1 MAADIDV
8 TLQGGRTTHVLF
20 VDTIRELSSRLS
32 DYGQRVLWVFDVNSA
47 RLFTSLPENNVILPS
62 GEKFKSW
69 SSIEKI
75 LSAALDAHLGRDSL
89 FIGFGG
95 GVVCDM
101 TAFAASVL
109 MRGCG
114 LVLVPTTLL
123 CMVDASI
130 GGKSAID
137 FHGGKNLVGTFYPAR
152 DVLIS
157 PSCLRTLPEGEYM
170 SGLGEVIKH
179 AFLSADHDLYDFLVD
194 NRKDVLARDRQALST
209 MLSLSLQV
217 KASYIERDPEE
228 RKGIRQA
235 LNLGHTFAH
244 ALESIEDFRVKH
256 GTAVAWGLSRAMH
269 CGQDAG
275 VTDSALVEA
284 ADSLLTMYGYDI
296 ARRIERGRWLDFQS
310 AVAKDKKNIS
320 GRVRFVLLEDWGRPV
335 LKDLPAQLV
344 QRNVIAPATVR

>member
-1 MAADIDV
+1 MGIDLDV
-8 TLQGGRTTHVLF
+8 TLQGGRTTRVFF
-20 VDTIRELSSRLS
+20 VETVKDLSSRLS

-47 RLFTSLPENNVILPS
+47 RLFTSLPQNSVILPS

-69 SSIEKI
+69 ASIEKI
-75 LSAALDAHLGRDSL
+75 LCAALDAHLGRDSL
-89 FIGFGG
+89 FIAFGG

-101 TAFAASVL
+101 TAFAASIY

-157 PSCLRTLPEGEYM
+157 PSCLRTLPESEYM
-170 SGLGEVIKH
+170 SGLGEVLKH
-179 AFLSADHDLYDFLVD
+179 AFLASDRQLYDFLVD
-194 NRKDVLARDRQALST
+194 NRKAVLARDRETLTT
-209 MLSLSLQV
+209 MLHLSLKV

-228 RKGIRQA
+228 KKGIRQA

-244 ALESIEDFRVKH
+244 ALESLEDFRVRH
-256 GTAVAWGLSRAMH
+256 GIAVAWGLSRAAH
-269 CGQDAG
+269 CSLDAG
-275 VTDSALVEA
+275 VCDSSLVEA
-284 ADSLLTMYGYDI
+284 VDSLLRLYGYDI
-296 ARRIERGRWLDFQS
+296 DRRVERGRWLDFQS

-320 GRVRFVLLEDWGRPV
+320 GKVRFVLLEDWGRPV
-335 LKDLPAQLV
+335 LKDLPSALV
-344 QRNVIAPATVR
+344 QRNVIASAALR